1 MTTIH
6 SIAEFLKPA
15 ILKLRDPD
23 TGRQVIS
30 GPAPIDVAGPGE
42 VSFCGATARRPGE
55 LLKSTHASLLI
66 LDRTLA
72 GEDTSKNVAAVI
84 ESDNARLDF
93 MRVIGRFFAPVRPHG
108 IADGATISASAKIA
122 PDAYVGPGC
131 TVGDGAEIGSGT
143 VVHAGVHIYDRVRI
157 GQHVTIHSGTVIG
170 ADGFGYERNAEGEL
184 VKFPHVGSV
193 VIEDDVEIGANTCI
207 DRGSLGDTRVCQGA
221 RIDNLVH
228 VAHNTVVG
236 RHAAVIAHAMVGGS
250 TRIGD
255 YAWVAPSACLRD
267 RIDIGERAVVGLAAV
282 VTKDV
287 PAGATVMGAPARDA
301 ASQKRLLVRLSQ
313 LAEAPTTS

>member
-1 MTTIH
+1 MTTILN
-6 SIAEFLKPA
+6 IAEFLQSAK
-15 ILKLRDPD
+15 LKLRDSKF
-23 TGRQVIS
+23 GGQVIS
-30 GPAPIDVAGPGE
+30 GPAPIDLAGPGQ
-42 VSFCGATARRPGE
+42 VSFCGATARNSKD
-55 LLKSTHASLLI
+55 LLTNTHAGLLI
-66 LDRTLA
+66 LDGALSGTA
-72 GEDTSKNVAAVI
+72 TSAEVLAVI

-93 MRVIGRFFAPVRPHG
+93 LRVVQHFFAPARPHG
-108 IADGATISASAKIA
+108 VSPHATIAASARLA

-131 TVGDGAEIGSGT
+131 TVGEQVEIGSGT
-143 VVHAGVHIYDRVRI
+143 VVHAGVHIYERVRI
-157 GQHVTIHSGTVIG
+157 GKNVTIHSGTVIG
-170 ADGFGYERNAEGEL
+170 ADGFGYERNDDGEL
-184 VKFPHVGSV
+184 VKFPHVGGV

-267 RIDIGERAVVGLAAV
+267 RIEIGEHAVVGLAAV

-301 ASQKRLLVRLSQ
+301 DSQKRLLARLSQ
-313 LAEAPTTS
+313 LAEQVAS